1 MTKEALKFMSDA
13 MSEMGLTYEFMEF
26 TTKPTYPYFVGEY
39 QESETAS
46 EDGLQET
53 TFILNGFARDT
64 GEGNTA
70 YLELENAKEKIYDRF
85 GKVGGDTVITA
96 NNAAIAVFYSNALIV
111 PTDNAELKRIQI
123 NLKIKEWRVK

>member
-1 MTKEALKFMSDA
+1 MTKEALKLMSDA

-26 TTKPTYPYFVGEY
+26 TTVPTYPYFVGEY

-46 EDGLQET
+46 EDGLQEA

-70 YLELENAKEKIYDRF
+70 YLELENAKEKIYVRF

-96 NNAAIAVFYSNALIV
+96 KGAAIAVFYSNALIV
-111 PTDNAELKRIQI
+111 PTDDAELKRIQI

>member
-1 MTKEALKFMSDA
+1 MTKEALKLMSDA
-13 MSEMGLTYEFMEF
+13 MADMGLNYEFMEF
-26 TTKPTYPYFVGEY
+26 TTVPTYPYFVGEY

-46 EDGLQET
+46 EDGLQEA

-70 YLELENAKEKIYDRF
+70 FLELENAKEKIYNRF

-96 NNAAIAVFYSNALIV
+96 NCAAIAVFYSNALVV
-111 PTDNAELKRIQI
+111 PTEDAELKRIQI
-123 NLKIKEWRVK
+123 NLKIKEWRVN